1 MPHEVEAMST
11 RLKLKIAALVAVVI
25 VCFVGTGL
33 LLSSVQTKLS
43 VSSYTEEMRHQN
55 EQLKT
60 TLEQADKETE
70 ESTSSFDEIFQAKA
84 DSISFMAH
92 NNAGFEVSDTK
103 MSEYKQ
109 LFDVDDVLVV
119 SKDGQILAKAQ
130 DTKADFTHA
139 RFNQL
144 RTVFSEENPTTAM
157 EVTVSSQEWNER
169 YYSSKIDDETMAV
182 LEVSPKRLDDII
194 EDNSSLKATLKDI
207 TVGQHGY
214 VMAVSAQDYTVQ
226 YHPDS
231 SLIGTDALDDGLSVD
246 DLEDGHFFHMTFNGT
261 RLYSGVTKIGKTYY
275 ISSVLEKT
283 LTASRNI
290 TVGVV
295 LFAFGVVMAA
305 VVLYGVF
312 VLRDDERQGHIEE
325 DYAPFGPVLYSKK
338 IGSKAAVL
346 SVVGLVV
353 VIIVSFY
360 MQTLFALSNE
370 SLVNTD
376 RANSI
381 AQTTANTSKRA
392 EALRKEGD
400 TRYLSKAKITA
411 YILDQNPELENRASL
426 LELAK
431 VLKVDVI
438 NVFNIDGVRTASTDP
453 SPSFTLSDDTKSQSY
468 AFRKL
473 LQSSGSLVQ
482 EAREDENGTM
492 RQYIGVTTTDE
503 QGLTDGLVQIA
514 VSPKMLEEL
523 LSSVKIDR
531 VLDGVKVGGNGFA
544 FAIDKETG
552 KIAYFPDSLVQG
564 KKATDVGLK
573 DDQIKGGYCNY
584 LTIDGTQYY
593 VSSVET
599 EDYYLYVT
607 RGDSELMDQRVRLT
621 IDTGIEAF
629 VCLVV
634 IFLLLSFDL
643 RKKAAAVQAEAE
655 SAAGANNN
663 GGGEGSGGGSGDAGK
678 AQPVVANPADQRIFD
693 IQRPGTNRTMKTQSA
708 ASRWLRQSFKWDEKT
723 PEGKLGTVLRWLFG
737 LFVVLVFVGV
747 VFKDTIFGSQSVFS
761 YILGGGW
768 SKGMNIFAVTAALM
782 TACVIATVA
791 SAANEL
797 LRLLSGVVG
806 ARGETIIR
814 LLCSIIK
821 YGSVIGVLYYSLSLL
836 GVDTA
841 TLLAS
846 AGLLTLAI
854 GFGAQALVSDIL
866 SGLFI
871 IFEGEFRVGDMIQV
885 GTMGGT
891 VIEIGVRTTKIN
903 DGLGNVLVLRNSQ
916 ISNVMNKTKMDSYA
930 SVEFNLINGESL
942 PYLENMLHNELPN
955 VKKRLPSIVSGPFYK
970 GVVALSDSAT
980 TVRIVATCAEQNRV
994 QLERDLKREVK
1005 LLMSRYDIAPYQQSI
1020 THEQNKPKETAKD
1033 KREQATAD
1041 RFNEEQKESAK
1052 LIGNNNEDSD

>member
-1 MPHEVEAMST
+1 M
-11 RLKLKIAALVAVVI
+11 
-25 VCFVGTGL
+25 
-33 LLSSVQTKLS
+33 
-43 VSSYTEEMRHQN
+43 
-55 EQLKT
+55 
-60 TLEQADKETE
+60 
-70 ESTSSFDEIFQAKA
+70 
-84 DSISFMAH
+84 
-92 NNAGFEVSDTK
+92 
-103 MSEYKQ
+103 
-109 LFDVDDVLVV
+109 
-119 SKDGQILAKAQ
+119 
-130 DTKADFTHA
+130 
-139 RFNQL
+139 
-144 RTVFSEENPTTAM
+144 
-157 EVTVSSQEWNER
+157 
-169 YYSSKIDDETMAV
+169 
-182 LEVSPKRLDDII
+182 
-194 EDNSSLKATLKDI
+194 
-207 TVGQHGY
+207 
-214 VMAVSAQDYTVQ
+214 
-226 YHPDS
+226 
-231 SLIGTDALDDGLSVD
+231 
-246 DLEDGHFFHMTFNGT
+246 
-261 RLYSGVTKIGKTYY
+261 
-275 ISSVLEKT
+275 
-283 LTASRNI
+283 
-290 TVGVV
+290 
-295 LFAFGVVMAA
+295 
-305 VVLYGVF
+305 
-312 VLRDDERQGHIEE
+312 
-325 DYAPFGPVLYSKK
+325 
-338 IGSKAAVL
+338 
-346 SVVGLVV
+346 
-353 VIIVSFY
+353 
-360 MQTLFALSNE
+360 
-370 SLVNTD
+370 
-376 RANSI
+376 
-381 AQTTANTSKRA
+381 
-392 EALRKEGD
+392 
-400 TRYLSKAKITA
+400 
-411 YILDQNPELENRASL
+411 
-426 LELAK
+426 
-431 VLKVDVI
+431 
-438 NVFNIDGVRTASTDP
+438 
-453 SPSFTLSDDTKSQSY
+453 
-468 AFRKL
+468 
-473 LQSSGSLVQ
+473 
-482 EAREDENGTM
+482 
-492 RQYIGVTTTDE
+492 
-503 QGLTDGLVQIA
+503 
-514 VSPKMLEEL
+514 
-523 LSSVKIDR
+523 
-531 VLDGVKVGGNGFA
+531 
-544 FAIDKETG
+544 
-552 KIAYFPDSLVQG
+552 
-564 KKATDVGLK
+564 
-573 DDQIKGGYCNY
+573 
-584 LTIDGTQYY
+584 
-593 VSSVET
+593 
-599 EDYYLYVT
+599 
-607 RGDSELMDQRVRLT
+607 RLT

-629 VCLVV
+629 VCLMV
-634 IFLLLSFDL
+634 IFLLLSFDV
-643 RKKAAAVQAEAE
+643 RKKTTAVPVEVKGAAD
-655 SAAGANNN
+655 ANNGDGN
-663 GGGEGSGGGSGDAGK
+663 GGQGGNGSDSGSGGAGK
-678 AQPVVANPADQRIFD
+678 AQTAAADPADQRIFD

-782 TACVIATVA
+782 TACVIATIA

-980 TVRIVATCAEQNRV
+980 TVRIVATCAEQNRA